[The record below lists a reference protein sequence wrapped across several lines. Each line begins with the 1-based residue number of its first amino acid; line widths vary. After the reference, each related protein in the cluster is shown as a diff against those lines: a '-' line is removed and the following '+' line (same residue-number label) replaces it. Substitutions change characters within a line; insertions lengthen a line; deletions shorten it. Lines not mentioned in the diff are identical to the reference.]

1 MEKHYI
7 HGLTSDQ
14 NNVVEAIFAN
24 YPDIAE
30 AILYGSRA
38 KGTHRNGSDVDLTLL
53 GENISQNTLLGVLG
67 ALDDSSL
74 PYIFDVSIYNKINNP
89 DLIEHIERV
98 GVSVYKR

>member
-1 MEKHYI
+1 MEKNCI
-7 HGLTSDQ
+7 HGLSSDQ
-14 NNVVEAIFAN
+14 NNVVEAVFAN
-24 YPDIAE
+24 YPEIEE

-53 GENISQNTLLGVLG
+53 GENISLTTLLGVLG

-74 PYIFDVSIYNKINNP
+74 PYIFDVSIYDKIDNP
-89 DLIEHIERV
+89 DLIEHIDRV

>member
-74 PYIFDVSIYNKINNP
+74 PYIFDVSIYNKINNH
-89 DLIEHIERV
+89 DLIDHIERV
-98 GVSVYKR
+98 GVSIYKR